1 MRKALAG
8 AIVLGPVV
16 VLLVLTG
23 WVRLQQGFSA
33 RDEPSAIE
41 RSIAVTLRRA
51 AVPADARGI
60 HNPFPATPETL
71 MAARAHFADHCAS
84 CHANNGSGD
93 TELGRGLYP
102 RAPDMRKSETQSL
115 TDGELYWIIHN
126 GIRLSGMPAWGDPAH
141 DDDSWKLVVFIRHLP
156 SLTPDEEAAM
166 SALNPK
172 TAAELEEE
180 ERDRR
185 FLAGED
191 EPARSSPDS
200 KRKQP

>member
-1 MRKALAG
+1 MRKALLA
-8 AIVLGPVV
+8 AIVFGPIL

-23 WVRLQQGFSA
+23 WTRFQQGFSA

-41 RSIAVTLRRA
+41 RSIAVTLRRT
-51 AVPADARGI
+51 AVPADARDAR
-60 HNPFPATPETL
+60 NPFPASPEILTG
-71 MAARAHFADHCAS
+71 ARAHFADHCAS
-84 CHANNGSGD
+84 CHGNNGGGD
-93 TELGRGLYP
+93 TELGHGLYP
-102 RAPDMRKSETQSL
+102 RAPDMRKSGTQSL

-126 GIRLSGMPAWGDPAH
+126 GIRLSGMPAWGDPEH

-191 EPARSSPDS
+191 DPAPSLPSM